1 MCDKISPRPKF
12 CGRGSQQVYAL
23 YFAVASSL
31 VLVLLLTVVQ
41 KMHSM
46 KKLTRGCGGSSQ
58 RGKPRPRTHLHRFVI
73 AKQRAPVRG
82 LTDLTVSLAACGR
95 IQIRVSMTEPAAT
108 AGTSRR
114 VLRIFV
120 LAAAGSQTAFWF
132 YTFRF
137 IHVNANPMG
146 DGLEWMAVF
155 PLGFVFPSSAAHC
168 SRPEVLPSIS
178 LSSSRLY
185 GR

>member
-1 MCDKISPRPKF
+1 
-12 CGRGSQQVYAL
+12 
-23 YFAVASSL
+23 
-31 VLVLLLTVVQ
+31 
-41 KMHSM
+41 
-46 KKLTRGCGGSSQ
+46 
-58 RGKPRPRTHLHRFVI
+58 
-73 AKQRAPVRG
+73 
-82 LTDLTVSLAACGR
+82 
-95 IQIRVSMTEPAAT
+95 MTEPAAT

-155 PLGFVFPSSAAHC
+155 PLGFVFFGLVVPALLLGTIGRFLRFGALLAPGGLAFNIVVFLQIVREMTSHAAHHL
-168 SRPEVLPSIS
+168 RF
-178 LSSSRLY
+178 
-185 GR
+185 

>member
-1 MCDKISPRPKF
+1 
-12 CGRGSQQVYAL
+12 
-23 YFAVASSL
+23 
-31 VLVLLLTVVQ
+31 
-41 KMHSM
+41 
-46 KKLTRGCGGSSQ
+46 
-58 RGKPRPRTHLHRFVI
+58 
-73 AKQRAPVRG
+73 
-82 LTDLTVSLAACGR
+82 
-95 IQIRVSMTEPAAT
+95 MTEPAAT

-120 LAAAGSQTAFWF
+120 LAAAGSQTAFRF

-137 IHVNANPMG
+137 IHVNAHPMG

-155 PLGFVFPSSAAHC
+155 PLGFVFFGRLCPRCCSGRLDASSALARC